1 METTTKLVLMDG
13 GFTPDD
19 AQEILLK
26 FIVAKINYNK
36 IKNLSHQVHY
46 NREDPLA
53 AKRIE
58 DLYKSKAIVEDLIR
72 EAREN
77 NIQLNIKSDITIGL
91 KYSD

>member
-1 METTTKLVLMDG
+1 MDG

-46 NREDPLA
+46 NREDPIA

-72 EAREN
+72 EAREKKRSAEYQVGYHN
-77 NIQLNIKSDITIGL
+77 WIEVQ
-91 KYSD
+91 

>member
-13 GFTPDD
+13 AFTPDD

-46 NREDPLA
+46 NCEDPVA
-53 AKRIE
+53 AKRTE

-72 EAREN
+72 EAREK
-77 NIQLNIKSDITIGL
+77 NIDLNIKSDITIGL
-91 KYSD
+91 KYSE

>member
-1 METTTKLVLMDG
+1 METTTRLVLIDG

-46 NREDPLA
+46 NCPDPVA

-58 DLYKSKAIVEDLIR
+58 DLNKSKAMVEDLIR

-77 NIQLNIKSDITIGL
+77 NMQFSIKSDITISL
-91 KYSD
+91 KTRE